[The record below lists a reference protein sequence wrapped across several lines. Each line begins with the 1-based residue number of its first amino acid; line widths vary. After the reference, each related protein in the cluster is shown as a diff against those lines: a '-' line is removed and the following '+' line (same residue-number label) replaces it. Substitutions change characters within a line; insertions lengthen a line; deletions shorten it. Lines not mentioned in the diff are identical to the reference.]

1 MLFGWE
7 RFIFKGQGVLVM
19 SKARKNDVNKDIPEE
34 RITLRVLNNYSKM
47 QEELC
52 HLRKKTRE
60 QGYRLNEL
68 NNQLQRLHSKEVRY
82 ELEKYRKLLLER
94 DELREKNKALEQVVK
109 QYDGLKS
116 SFTSELNEKEE
127 GRE

>member
-1 MLFGWE
+1 
-7 RFIFKGQGVLVM
+7 M
-19 SKARKNDVNKDIPEE
+19 SKARKNDKNKDIPEE
-34 RITLRVLNNYSKM
+34 RITLRVLENYSKM

-52 HLRKKTRE
+52 RLRKKTRE

-68 NNQLQRLHSKEVRY
+68 NNQLQRLNSKEVRC
-82 ELEKYRKLLLER
+82 ELEKYRKLFLER

-116 SFTSELNEKEE
+116 FFINELNKKVEDKE
-127 GRE
+127 

>member
-1 MLFGWE
+1 
-7 RFIFKGQGVLVM
+7 M
-19 SKARKNDVNKDIPEE
+19 SKARKNNMNKDIPEE
-34 RITLRVLNNYSKM
+34 RITLRVSANSSKM

-52 HLRKKTRE
+52 RLRKKTRE
-60 QGYRLNEL
+60 QGYKLNEPNNRIQRLN
-68 NNQLQRLHSKEVRY
+68 SKEVRC

>member
-1 MLFGWE
+1 
-7 RFIFKGQGVLVM
+7 M
-19 SKARKNDVNKDIPEE
+19 SKARKNEMNKDIPEE
-34 RITLRVLNNYSKM
+34 RITLRVLKNYSKM

-52 HLRKKTRE
+52 RLRKKTRE

-68 NNQLQRLHSKEVRY
+68 NNQLQRLSSKEVIC

-109 QYDGLKS
+109 QYEGLKKF
-116 SFTSELNEKEE
+116 FTNELNEKVE
-127 GRE
+127 GKE

>member
-1 MLFGWE
+1 
-7 RFIFKGQGVLVM
+7 M
-19 SKARKNDVNKDIPEE
+19 SKARKNDMNKDIPEE
-34 RITLRVLNNYSKM
+34 RITLRVLKNYSKM

-52 HLRKKTRE
+52 RLRKKTRE

-68 NNQLQRLHSKEVRY
+68 NNQLQRLNSKEVRY
-82 ELEKYRKLLLER
+82 ELEKYRKLLLEC

-116 SFTSELNEKEE
+116 FFINELNKKVEDKE
-127 GRE
+127 

>member
-1 MLFGWE
+1 
-7 RFIFKGQGVLVM
+7 M

-34 RITLRVLNNYSKM
+34 RITLRVLKNYSKM

-68 NNQLQRLHSKEVRY
+68 NNQLQT
-82 ELEKYRKLLLER
+82 RKKL
-94 DELREKNKALEQVVK
+94 DVC
-109 QYDGLKS
+109 
-116 SFTSELNEKEE
+116 
-127 GRE
+127 

>member
-1 MLFGWE
+1 
-7 RFIFKGQGVLVM
+7 M
-19 SKARKNDVNKDIPEE
+19 SKARKNEMNKDIPEE
-34 RITLRVLNNYSKM
+34 RITLRVLKNYSKM

-52 HLRKKTRE
+52 RLRKKTCE

-68 NNQLQRLHSKEVRY
+68 NNQLQRLSSKEVRC

-109 QYDGLKS
+109 QYEGLKKF
-116 SFTSELNEKEE
+116 FTNELNEKVE
-127 GRE
+127 GKE

>member
-1 MLFGWE
+1 
-7 RFIFKGQGVLVM
+7 M
-19 SKARKNDVNKDIPEE
+19 SKARKNDMNNDIPEE
-34 RITLRVLNNYSKM
+34 RITLRVLKNYSKM

-94 DELREKNKALEQVVK
+94 DELREKNKALEQVVN
-109 QYDGLKS
+109 QYDGLKRF
-116 SFTSELNEKEE
+116 FTNELNKKEE
-127 GRE
+127 GKE

>member
-1 MLFGWE
+1 
-7 RFIFKGQGVLVM
+7 M
-19 SKARKNDVNKDIPEE
+19 SKARKNDMNKDIPEE
-34 RITLRVLNNYSKM
+34 RITLRVLKNYSKM
-47 QEELC
+47 QEELYR
-52 HLRKKTRE
+52 LRKKTRE

-116 SFTSELNEKEE
+116 FFINELNKKVDDKE
-127 GRE
+127 